1 MSGIQSKA
9 DVRDGIRRRTRNTK
23 DIKGLVFF
31 NEVLK
36 KIEESRRLGA
46 AGRCGGGAG
55 EGCALA
61 VADVLS
67 FSLCTPDCALRK
79 TRDTYLVYCVVTN

>member
-46 AGRCGGGAG
+46 AGRRRGGVG
-55 EGCALA
+55 EGRGRG
-61 VADVLS
+61 VLLQWQMFCRS
-67 FSLCTPDCALRK
+67 HYAHLIARCGRPETP
-79 TRDTYLVYCVVTN
+79 T